1 MPDEK
6 KTVKPENPGPVPTHQ
21 YDQSECPK
29 HAGNLRFKLYRDQ
42 ACNSNMR
49 YSVSRCRLL
58 ISPVLTFF
66 LNSFFCTDDL
76 LINPVLP
83 FISRPVQILFF
94 IRRCTESQVSSS
106 RSPGTIPSGLV

>member
-6 KTVKPENPGPVPTHQ
+6 NRLNQKIGPVPTHQ

-58 ISPVLTFF
+58 ISPVLTF
-66 LNSFFCTDDL
+66 LNSFSVPMIC
-76 LINPVLP
+76 
-83 FISRPVQILFF
+83 
-94 IRRCTESQVSSS
+94 
-106 RSPGTIPSGLV
+106 

>member
-6 KTVKPENPGPVPTHQ
+6 KNRLNQKIPGPVPTHQ

-66 LNSFFCTDDL
+66 F
-76 LINPVLP
+76 
-83 FISRPVQILFF
+83 
-94 IRRCTESQVSSS
+94 
-106 RSPGTIPSGLV
+106 

>member
-6 KTVKPENPGPVPTHQ
+6 KNRLNQKILVPSRRINMTNQ
-21 YDQSECPK
+21 NVRSTLR
-29 HAGNLRFKLYRDQ
+29 NLRFKLYRDQ

-66 LNSFFCTDDL
+66 
-76 LINPVLP
+76 
-83 FISRPVQILFF
+83 
-94 IRRCTESQVSSS
+94 
-106 RSPGTIPSGLV
+106 